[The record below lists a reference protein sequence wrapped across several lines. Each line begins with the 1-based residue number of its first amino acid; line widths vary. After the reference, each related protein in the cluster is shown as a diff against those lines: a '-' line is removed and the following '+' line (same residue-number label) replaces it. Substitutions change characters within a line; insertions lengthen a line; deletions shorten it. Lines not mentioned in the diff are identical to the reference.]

1 MDTNV
6 ELLDW
11 LHIVLRFQDDRVL
24 CVKLSPYNHPAPLL
38 TNIYDKMELSFIKII
53 IITTRSVGR
62 LEKI

>member
-1 MDTNV
+1 MHTNV

-24 CVKLSPYNHPAPLL
+24 RVKFSPYKHPVPLL